1 MAKHISIVRPG
12 QTGPEDG
19 ASHAE
24 RAQRLEYLDLL
35 RCLAI
40 VGVVVMHSASPL
52 LGGFQISAMASGL
65 FYSSLC
71 LFCVPAMLMIS
82 GALMLGDQR
91 PMSLSTFYGKRFIKI
106 LLPLLGWSLV
116 YYLILCAQTESA
128 PNVISFVKR
137 FLTGMWSGPL
147 WFLYM
152 IAGVYLMVPF
162 LRPAF
167 ADLSSGRATVF
178 VGIVFGLHALNFA
191 TRLLWEQD
199 LNRFLSGAVMP
210 YYLGYFVLGHLLNR
224 TEVRVPG
231 GKALLAAVFTVCALG
246 TAAGEFL
253 AFGDNTMLPT
263 TFFSYQQP
271 LTVLMT
277 VSIFLFFKGWKPSAA
292 RKRARLVHEV
302 SGLSY
307 GVFLSHILVLSILTG
322 QLPILFS
329 PGNGLD
335 WYTVHPWVGPL
346 LTGLATF
353 TLAALLTAG
362 LKRVPWLNR
371 IVP

>member
-1 MAKHISIVRPG
+1 MTKHISLVRHGHASPADCAS
-12 QTGPEDG
+12 PE
-19 ASHAE
+19 
-24 RAQRLEYLDLL
+24 RLEYLDLL

-52 LGGFQISAMASGL
+52 LGSLQISAMASGL
-65 FYSSLC
+65 FYSSLS

-91 PMSLSTFYGKRFIKI
+91 PMSLSKFYGKRFVKI
-106 LLPLLGWSLV
+106 LLPLLGWSLI

-167 ADLSSGRATVF
+167 ADLNSGRATVF
-178 VGIVFGLHALNFA
+178 VGIIFGLQALNFV

-210 YYLGYFVLGHLLNR
+210 YYLAYFVLGHLLNR
-224 TEVRVPG
+224 TPVRIPG
-231 GKALLAAVFTVCALG
+231 GKALLAVVFLACATI
-246 TAAGEFL
+246 TAAGEFV
-253 AFGDNTMLPT
+253 AFGANTMLPN

-277 VSIFLFFKGWKPSAA
+277 ASIFLFFKGWKPSAA
-292 RKRARLVHEV
+292 RKRAKLVHEV

-322 QLPILFS
+322 QLPILFTY
-329 PGNGLD
+329 GHGLD
-335 WYTVHPWVGPL
+335 WNTLHPWIGPVI
-346 LTGLATF
+346 TGLSTF
-353 TLAALLTAG
+353 VLSALLTAG